1 MAGEVYNQ
9 GSNHSSNTAEKL
21 FRMTIDYRWRA
32 HYEAD
37 VAHTVEVPDKTVP
50 QLLAEAATNYP
61 HHIAVRM
68 VLRYLPFGLRIQA
81 KITYAELDD
90 LSDRFATALAGSG
103 VRKGDRVAIML
114 PNLPQQVIAY
124 FGVLKAGA
132 IVVNTNP
139 TYPPHELE
147 PLLRSTGAE
156 TILTLSGLYARV
168 RQVQPATALR
178 RVILTD
184 IPAMVP
190 WPWRIAVARQAR
202 AAGMMAHVAAEASS
216 GAEVL
221 RFDELMATAAA
232 APPQVSVEPSDTA
245 VFQFTGGTSGLPKA
259 AELTHRNLV
268 ANVEQIRTWVPS
280 LQPGKEKM
288 LLALPAF
295 HVYGMTVGMLICVR
309 MAGEL
314 VMALDPRNTA
324 HILELIVHERVSVY
338 PAVPAM
344 YIGILNHPKVA
355 QYNLRSVR
363 VCLSG
368 GSPLPAEVA
377 ARFGEMTGGRL
388 VEGYGMSESSPL
400 SAGNPVFGETRVGSV
415 GLPFPSTELA
425 VVSLEPDEQG
435 QHRFLGV
442 DAAGELVIRGPQ
454 VMKGYYNNPVE
465 TAQAID
471 ADGWLHSGDIA
482 MMDADGY
489 FSIVDRKKDLIIA
502 SGYNIV
508 PREVEEVL
516 FMHPA
521 VLEAGVVGVP
531 DAKRGET
538 VKAVVVFKPG
548 QTATAS
554 EIRAFCKERLA
565 PYKVPVVIE
574 FSPALPRTQA
584 GKVLRR
590 ELVQRLGAE
599 NSS

>member
-1 MAGEVYNQ
+1 
-9 GSNHSSNTAEKL
+9 
-21 FRMTIDYRWRA
+21 MTVDYRWRA
-32 HYEAD
+32 HYESD
-37 VAHTVEVPDKTVP
+37 VAHTVQIPDKTLP
-50 QLLAEAATNYP
+50 QLLAESAAGFP
-61 HHIAVRM
+61 GHVAVRL
-68 VLRYLPFGLRIQA
+68 VLRYLPLGLRIQA
-81 KITYAELDD
+81 KMTYTELDE
-90 LSDRFATALAGSG
+90 LSDRFAAALALNG

-147 PLLRSTGAE
+147 PLLRNTETE
-156 TILTLSGLYARV
+156 TIVTLSGLYERV
-168 RQVQPATALR
+168 RQVWPTTALR

-184 IPAMVP
+184 IPGMVP
-190 WPWRIAVARQAR
+190 WPWRVAVARQAR
-202 AAGMMAHVAAEASS
+202 AAGMMADVAL
-216 GAEVL
+216 GAPEGGEVL
-221 RFDELMATAAA
+221 RFDELIAPAAA
-232 APPQVSVEPSDTA
+232 APPQVRIDPDDTA
-245 VFQFTGGTSGLPKA
+245 VFQFTGGTTGLPKA

-268 ANVEQIRTWVPS
+268 ANVEQIRAWVPS

-295 HVYGMTVGMLICVR
+295 HVYGMTVGMLTSVR
-309 MAGEL
+309 LGGEL
-314 VMALDPRNTA
+314 VMALDPRNTT
-324 HILELIVHERVSVY
+324 HILELIAHERVSVY

-368 GSPLPAEVA
+368 GSSLPAEVA
-377 ARFGEMTGGRL
+377 ARFGEVTGGRL

-400 SAGNPVFGETRVGSV
+400 AAGNPVFGETRPGSV

-425 VVSLEPDEQG
+425 VVSLEADDQG
-435 QHRFLGV
+435 EYRFLSAGE
-442 DAAGELVIRGPQ
+442 AGELVIRGPQ
-454 VMKGYYNNPVE
+454 VMKGYYNNPGE
-465 TAQAID
+465 TQQTID
-471 ADGWLHSGDIA
+471 AGGWLHTGDIA

-502 SGYNIV
+502 GGYNIV

-521 VLEAGVVGVP
+521 VLEAAVVGVP
-531 DAKRGET
+531 DARRGET
-538 VKAVVVFKPG
+538 VKAVVVLKPG
-548 QTATAS
+548 QTATAGDM
-554 EIRAFCKERLA
+554 RAFCRERLA
-565 PYKVPVVIE
+565 PYKVPVVVE
-574 FSPALPRTQA
+574 FLPALPRTQA

-590 ELVQRLGAE
+590 ELV
-599 NSS
+599 